1 MHLVAIHYPHRVA
14 YGVDGPAPRLPPIP
28 PAAALLEQQQRQHAA
43 ATAHMGQLL
52 DELTKFCDLVS
63 NKFNRLQPD
72 GAAAGWG
79 HGIEASLALVRGT
92 GDVATLMNSKERDL
106 GNPILAQKYRAPLP
120 LHGAIR
126 S

>member
-1 MHLVAIHYPHRVA
+1 MHLVAIHYPYRVA

-52 DELTKFCDLVS
+52 DELTKFRDLVS
-63 NKFNRLQPD
+63 NKFNRLQPNGGLQPD

-79 HGIEASLALVRGT
+79 HGIEASLALVRDGRRRYL
-92 GDVATLMNSKERDL
+92 DEL
-106 GNPILAQKYRAPLP
+106 QRA
-120 LHGAIR
+120 
-126 S
+126 